1 MRIKQPSI
9 YYEEDANG
17 LTNGF
22 PFMNIEKDQN
32 SPGVLFIAS
41 VFDSEDIVEG
51 SEGETVKDVVIQ
63 SYYNSE
69 LLKEKLGL
77 ESYNMI
83 REKIGLK

>member
-1 MRIKQPSI
+1 
-9 YYEEDANG
+9 
-17 LTNGF
+17 
-22 PFMNIEKDQN
+22 MNIEKDQN